1 MIQTIS
7 TFIKTRHERSVN
19 YYMKA
24 FATYEKTGKNTF
36 NKAAAYFGCAWMLYR
51 KMYIH
56 AIAALIYQ
64 YILCSYLSFIGPKI
78 VFFVDAAI
86 GKFLGELL
94 SIIISCILFGTCG
107 NALYYNVIKSRISE
121 KYHTL
126 NNYQPT
132 APALAIC
139 FAVARCFNP
148 TLLAVVLLALYYH
161 RDDISLNRDQSSSK
175 QLKDTQITTGPSKQ
189 YSKKTAHNSNKT
201 STFLEYLIEAILFV
215 IITLPHILK
224 PTLLNLKSILLFIIL
239 SAPYSYLD
247 NISSNCYRSS
257 PEQLEAIK
265 QYLEKT
271 AQNSNKIPTYLA
283 YLLTAIS
290 LAFVIFILYSLPI
303 PVAVAAAFAIAI
315 LFPVIHA

>member
-7 TFIKTRHERSVN
+7 TFIKTRHERSIS
-19 YYMKA
+19 YYMRA
-24 FATYEKTGKNTF
+24 FDTYEKTGKNTY
-36 NKAAAYFGCAWMLYR
+36 NNAAAYFGCAWMLYR
-51 KMYIH
+51 KMYLH
-56 AIAALIYQ
+56 AIVALICQ
-64 YILCSYLSFIGPKI
+64 YILFMSLSFIGLKI
-78 VFFVDAAI
+78 TLFGEADTGQSI
-86 GKFLGELL
+86 GVLL
-94 SIIISCILFGTCG
+94 SVIISCRLFGTYG

-139 FAVARCFNP
+139 FAAAHCPRP
-148 TLLAVVLLALYYH
+148 TLLAVVLLALYYY

-175 QLKDTQITTGPSKQ
+175 QLKDTKIT
-189 YSKKTAHNSNKT
+189 
-201 STFLEYLIEAILFV
+201 
-215 IITLPHILK
+215 
-224 PTLLNLKSILLFIIL
+224 
-239 SAPYSYLD
+239 
-247 NISSNCYRSS
+247 
-257 PEQLEAIK
+257 PEEIK

-290 LAFVIFILYSLPI
+290 LVLIMFVGYYDPSWRIIYI
-303 PVAVAAAFAIAI
+303 ICT